1 MLDFLE
7 DLILL
12 IVGVTLRINLTIIQ
26 SKAEI
31 CGECILSSGSGLTKN
46 NFSSII
52 VKQFTDL
59 YHIFIKN
66 DVNQSRSRN
75 PELLH
80 GRLLSRRALQRDLTL
95 GIRAGH
101 NSDPGGRGSAR
112 PK

>member
-31 CGECILSSGSGLTKN
+31 CGECMLSSGSGLTKN

-80 GRLLSRRALQRDLTL
+80 GR
-95 GIRAGH
+95 
-101 NSDPGGRGSAR
+101 
-112 PK
+112 